1 MKYGFIKVASA
12 VPVVHVANCRQNTK
26 EIESLIAQAEEQ
38 GVEVVVF
45 PELCITGYSCQ
56 DLFRQQLLLDSAE
69 ASLVH
74 IIEFSKQLDIISIV
88 GLPVVVGNLLLNCAA
103 VVQHGR
109 LLGLVPKT
117 FLPNY
122 NEFYEKRW
130 FASSQDLYEQTIY
143 FAEHSILLTATPQL
157 FRTCG
162 GAVFGI
168 EICEDVWAPIP
179 PSNNLV
185 LAGAD
190 IIFNLSASD
199 ELLGKHAYLKSLL
212 SQQSARMLSG
222 YVYSSSGFGESTQ
235 DVVYGGNT
243 LIYENGQLLCEGER
257 FALDNQLM
265 TAQIDIESLRADRR
279 NNTTFVNAQR
289 CIQAHNVRIIKTEDI
304 VQRDFVLERT
314 VDPRPFI
321 PTHNNMEESCSEIL
335 NIQVMGLARRL
346 LHTHAAT
353 VVIGVSG
360 GLDSTLAL
368 LVCIKTFDKLKLNRK
383 NIIGVTMPGFGTT
396 GRTYNNAM
404 RLMENLG
411 ITIKEINISKSVLQ
425 HFEDIGHDVS
435 EHDVTYENSQARE
448 RTQIL
453 MDLANKFNGLVIG
466 TGDLSELAL
475 GWATYNGDHMSM
487 YAVNTAVPK
496 TLIEYLVSYIARTVD
511 SSSAATLSDIIDT
524 PISPELIPADEKG
537 NIRQKTED
545 LVGPYELHDF
555 FLFHLLRHGF
565 SPKKVFLLAQ
575 KAFNDNNDSCSDC
588 NQYDDATILRWLY
601 TFYRRF
607 FVQQFKRSCL
617 PDGPKVGSVSLS
629 PRGDWRMPTDAMAT
643 SWLQQIEELAKEE
656 GINLSTIKK

>member
-88 GLPVVVGNLLLNCAA
+88 GLPVIVGNLLLNCAA

-143 FAEHSILLTATPQL
+143 FAGHSILFTATPQL

>member
-12 VPVVHVANCRQNTK
+12 VPVVHVADCRQNTK

-69 ASLVH
+69 ASLLH

-88 GLPVVVGNLLLNCAA
+88 GIPVVVGNLLLNCAA

-289 CIQAHNVRIIKTEDI
+289 CIQAHNVRIIETEDI
-304 VQRDFVLERT
+304 VQRDFVIERT

-396 GRTYNNAM
+396 GRTYNNAI
-404 RLMENLG
+404 RLMESLG

-435 EHDVTYENSQARE
+435 VHDVTYENSQARE

-453 MDLANKFNGLVIG
+453 MDLANKHNGLVVG

-537 NIRQKTED
+537 NICQKTED

-588 NQYDDATILRWLY
+588 NQYDDATILHWLY

>member
-304 VQRDFVLERT
+304 VQCDFVLERT

-396 GRTYNNAM
+396 GRTYNNAI
-404 RLMENLG
+404 RLMESLG

-435 EHDVTYENSQARE
+435 VHDVTYENSQARE

-453 MDLANKFNGLVIG
+453 MDLANKHNGLVVG

-565 SPKKVFLLAQ
+565 SPKKLFLLAQ

-656 GINLSTIKK
+656 GINLNTTKK

>member
-396 GRTYNNAM
+396 GRTYNNAI
-404 RLMENLG
+404 RLMESLG

-435 EHDVTYENSQARE
+435 VHDVTYENSQARE

-453 MDLANKFNGLVIG
+453 MDLANKHNGLVVG

-496 TLIEYLVSYIARTVD
+496 TLIEYLVSYIACTVD

-537 NIRQKTED
+537 NICQKTED

>member
-88 GLPVVVGNLLLNCAA
+88 GLPVIVGNLLLNCAA

-143 FAEHSILLTATPQL
+143 FAGHSILFTATPQL

-321 PTHNNMEESCSEIL
+321 PTHNNMDESCSEIL